1 VKNKPTKTAI
11 AIEYGLNP
19 VPILTARGDGEAAA
33 AIIAE
38 AEMQDIYIAE
48 DPYLVSLLSE
58 LELND
63 EIPEDLF
70 VAVATILS
78 WAYWLRGIEP
88 D

>member
-1 VKNKPTKTAI
+1 MKNKPTKTAI
-11 AIEYGLNP
+11 AIEYGLI
-19 VPILTARGDGEAAA
+19 PILTARGDGEAAA
-33 AIIAE
+33 AINAE

-63 EIPEDLF
+63 EIPENLF

-88 D
+88 N